1 MKALRHIHCLARCL
15 KQGASDSAQCLP
27 DAALVWNEGRVLW
40 VGQDAQLP
48 NEFKQCSAI
57 DASNKL
63 VIPGLI
69 DCHTHLAFAGWRADE
84 FVERI
89 QGATYLEIAARGGG
103 IASTVAKTRAASFE
117 DLYARASS
125 FLLEMGRAGVTTVE
139 AKSGYGLNLETEL
152 KLLEVYQ
159 RLGTSQPLT
168 IVPTFLGA
176 HTIPPEFK
184 TNRAGYVELLCKQ
197 MLPEVAKR
205 NLAKF
210 CDIFVEKGAFSSEEA
225 KVILKQAGSLGFKL
239 KIHADQ
245 LSEGGGA
252 ALAAS
257 VGAISAD
264 HLEHVTD
271 TGLVAMAKA
280 EVVAV
285 LLPIATLYTKENFIP
300 LRRFDQ
306 AGVIT
311 AIASDFNPGTSPSF
325 CLQLAQLLACTQ
337 HGFTPEQALRAVTI
351 NAARALCLEEEIGS
365 LETGKK
371 ADFVLVEA
379 DSVSEWIYHFNPNR
393 RMQTFKNGKMI

>member
-1 MKALRHIHCLARCL
+1 MF
-15 KQGASDSAQCLP
+15 
-27 DAALVWNEGRVLW
+27 DAALVWNEGGIVW
-40 VGQDAQLP
+40 VGPDSELP
-48 NEFKQCSAI
+48 LEFKQCSPI
-57 DASNKL
+57 DASNQI

-103 IASTVAKTRAASFE
+103 IASTVAKTRAASFDALFE
-117 DLYARASS
+117 RARL
-125 FLLEMGRAGVTTVE
+125 FLHDMGRAGVTTIE
-139 AKSGYGLNLETEL
+139 AKSGYGLNLETEI

-159 RLGTSQPLT
+159 RLGATQPIS

-176 HTIPPEFK
+176 HTIPTEFK
-184 TNRAGYVELLCKQ
+184 TNRAGYIELLCKE
-197 MLPEVAKR
+197 MLPAVAKR

-210 CDIFVEKGAFSSEEA
+210 CDIFVEQGAFSAEEA
-225 KVILKQAGSLGFKL
+225 RDILQQAASLGFKL

-245 LSEGGGA
+245 LSDGGGA

-257 VGAISAD
+257 VRAISAD
-264 HLEHVTD
+264 HLEHVND

-325 CLQLAQLLACTQ
+325 CLQLALLLACTQ

-379 DSVSEWIYHFNPNR
+379 DSVSEWIYHFNPSR
-393 RMQTFKNGKMI
+393 RMQTFKKGKLI